1 MRGKYE
7 FREPLMM
14 DEHGLYIT
22 VAQMHFFLN
31 RPKGKAKFK
40 TADAEFLSYYK
51 NCCLYNLVYDMMEDN
66 PKCAK
71 VFWDSDAG
79 CVSLSF
85 PVRGHVAMALAQ
97 VSHIFKAEEEEYDDD
112 EDEDIYGIFS

>member
-1 MRGKYE
+1 
-7 FREPLMM
+7 MM
-14 DEHGLYIT
+14 DDHGLYIT

-40 TADAEFLSYYK
+40 TADDEFLSYYK

-71 VFWDSDAG
+71 VFWDSDAE

-97 VSHIFKAEEEEYDDD
+97 VSHIFKAEKEEYDDD